1 MILQTLPVA
10 LGPNSARSQ
19 TRDPRK
25 AAPTTDNLLPFDE
38 RFEVV
43 ESFFETLA
51 IHALNHE
58 RIGDLAE
65 HAAWQ
70 RVVEH
75 RRTAQLLVEQPFPQ
89 DLIAPG
95 PGSED
100 TRTDDPARHE
110 PVIAEHM
117 L

>member
-51 IHALNHE
+51 IHALNHD
-58 RIGDLAE
+58 RIGDLAPLARIRRLRARRVE
-65 HAAWQ
+65 TRIGPPSGQTNGAAT
-70 RVVEH
+70 RRAAVPTRSH
-75 RRTAQLLVEQPFPQ
+75 R
-89 DLIAPG
+89 
-95 PGSED
+95 
-100 TRTDDPARHE
+100 AR
-110 PVIAEHM
+110 PRQ
-117 L
+117 